1 MSKMDISNSFW
12 IVFFTLNVQKYKAF
26 FIIANSFDTHFWT
39 YSTFKGNW
47 FEKVVSKC
55 ALLESTFF
63 VTSYAN
69 FYIVRSMI
77 LQIKIVRKWVLW
89 QFMSG
94 WEIKF
99 VIESLQF
106 EFSLKSNIN
115 INVPKVSN
123 FLIFFVISWEFM
135 LNRMNLRSLSNF
147 FLLYLNIDS

>member
-1 MSKMDISNSFW
+1 MKYQYKQISISMFVPELLF
-12 IVFFTLNVQKYKAF
+12 IALSLNPKR
-26 FIIANSFDTHFWT
+26 IN
-39 YSTFKGNW
+39 FKGNW

-77 LQIKIVRKWVLW
+77 LQIKIVRKYVLW